1 MYIFSSLFLTILLN
15 TFACGD
21 VQEDADN
28 DFKVVVEVVIVW
40 FLIVMQCGV

>member
-1 MYIFSSLFLTILLN
+1 MYIFFFLFLTILLN